1 MTTSTP
7 EKKLAALEHKFRILE
22 KAFQRLRAENET
34 TKLAVLYIS
43 DKLQQFVENQ
53 DLPDYGEGVW
63 STDIPIIFPQPN
75 TGITT
80 TSHNKGT
87 CACQKKKTL

>member
-1 MTTSTP
+1 MTTTTP
-7 EKKLAALEHKFRILE
+7 EKKLAALERKFRILE

-43 DKLQQFVENQ
+43 DKLQQYVENQ
-53 DLPDYGEGVW
+53 DLPDYAEGTW
-63 STDIPIIFPQPN
+63 STDIPTIFPQPN
-75 TGITT
+75 NGITT

-87 CACQKKKTL
+87 CTCQKKKTL